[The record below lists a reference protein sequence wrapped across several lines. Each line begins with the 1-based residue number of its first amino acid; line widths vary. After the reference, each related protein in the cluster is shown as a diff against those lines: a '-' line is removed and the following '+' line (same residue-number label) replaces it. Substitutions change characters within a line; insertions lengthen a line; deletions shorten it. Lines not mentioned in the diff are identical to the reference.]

1 MDGYYFVNYIFVII
15 VRKVVYTLR
24 ITDDNNVI
32 TTVKESLMEKS
43 NCVNSIQII
52 INKFY
57 KEQIDMTDTTA
68 YMKYVL
74 PVTKKI
80 KMTQLI
86 ADTTTD
92 ESHILYT
99 IPVTANISAEPGDI
113 EVSFTFLKLV
123 HDEESDTTT
132 SYVRKTESGLIHITK
147 LAQFDSYEP
156 SEMLTELDQ
165 RILALMATAED
176 IKKLGQATYDNMPID
191 MKLDSEAKKLTLV
204 NANGNTG
211 DGVGIADLSDSI
223 AKELTGTDPDGTQ
236 DGVTHIDKVTGVQS
250 LDELLK

>member
-1 MDGYYFVNYIFVII
+1 M
-15 VRKVVYTLR
+15 YTLR

-52 INKFY
+52 INKLY

-204 NANGNTG
+204 NANGNTS

-236 DGVTHIDKVTGVQS
+236 DGITHIDKVTGVQS

>member
-1 MDGYYFVNYIFVII
+1 M
-15 VRKVVYTLR
+15 YTLR

-43 NCVNSIQII
+43 NCVNSIQIV
-52 INKFY
+52 INKLY

>member
-1 MDGYYFVNYIFVII
+1 M
-15 VRKVVYTLR
+15 YTLR

-236 DGVTHIDKVTGVQS
+236 DGITHIDKVTGVQS

>member
-1 MDGYYFVNYIFVII
+1 M
-15 VRKVVYTLR
+15 YTLR

-52 INKFY
+52 INKLY

-123 HDEESDTTT
+123 HDKESDTTT

-147 LAQFDSYEP
+147 LAQFDTQTCIFLYF
-156 SEMLTELDQ
+156 MVIHRKQLRFVQ
-165 RILALMATAED
+165 KQVR
-176 IKKLGQATYDNMPID
+176 N
-191 MKLDSEAKKLTLV
+191 MKLQLT
-204 NANGNTG
+204 
-211 DGVGIADLSDSI
+211 
-223 AKELTGTDPDGTQ
+223 
-236 DGVTHIDKVTGVQS
+236 
-250 LDELLK
+250 

>member
-1 MDGYYFVNYIFVII
+1 M
-15 VRKVVYTLR
+15 YTLR

-52 INKFY
+52 INKLY

-123 HDEESDTTT
+123 HDDESDTTT
-132 SYVRKTESGLIHITK
+132 SYFRKTESGLIHITK

-165 RILALMATAED
+165 RILILMATAED

>member
-1 MDGYYFVNYIFVII
+1 M
-15 VRKVVYTLR
+15 YTLR

-52 INKFY
+52 INKLY

-99 IPVTANISAEPGDI
+99 IPVTANISTEPGDI

-236 DGVTHIDKVTGVQS
+236 DGITHIDKVTGVQS

>member
-1 MDGYYFVNYIFVII
+1 M
-15 VRKVVYTLR
+15 YTLR

-52 INKFY
+52 INKLY
-57 KEQIDMTDTTA
+57 KEQINMTDTTA

-80 KMTQLI
+80 KMAQLI

-123 HDEESDTTT
+123 RDEESDTTT

-236 DGVTHIDKVTGVQS
+236 DGITHIDKVTGVQS

>member
-1 MDGYYFVNYIFVII
+1 M
-15 VRKVVYTLR
+15 YTLR

-52 INKFY
+52 INKLY

-123 HDEESDTTT
+123 HDEESGTTT

-236 DGVTHIDKVTGVQS
+236 DGITHIDKVTGVQS

>member
-1 MDGYYFVNYIFVII
+1 M
-15 VRKVVYTLR
+15 YTLR

-52 INKFY
+52 INKLY

-80 KMTQLI
+80 KMIQLI

>member
-1 MDGYYFVNYIFVII
+1 M
-15 VRKVVYTLR
+15 YTLR

-52 INKFY
+52 INKLY

-99 IPVTANISAEPGDI
+99 IPVTSNISAEPGDI

-123 HDEESDTTT
+123 HDDESDTTT

>member
-1 MDGYYFVNYIFVII
+1 M
-15 VRKVVYTLR
+15 YTLR

-74 PVTKKI
+74 PITKKI

-99 IPVTANISAEPGDI
+99 IPVTASISAEPGDI

-123 HDEESDTTT
+123 HDDESDTTT

-147 LAQFDSYEP
+147 LAQFDTYEP

-204 NANGNTG
+204 NTNGNTG
-211 DGVGIADLSDSI
+211 DGVGIAELSDSI

-236 DGVTHIDKVTGVQS
+236 DGITHIDKVAGVQS

>member
-1 MDGYYFVNYIFVII
+1 M
-15 VRKVVYTLR
+15 YTLR

-52 INKFY
+52 INKLY
-57 KEQIDMTDTTA
+57 KEQINMTDTTA

-123 HDEESDTTT
+123 HDDESDTTT

-165 RILALMATAED
+165 RILILMATAED

>member
-1 MDGYYFVNYIFVII
+1 M
-15 VRKVVYTLR
+15 YTLR

>member
-1 MDGYYFVNYIFVII
+1 M
-15 VRKVVYTLR
+15 YTLR

-43 NCVNSIQII
+43 NCLNSIQII
-52 INKFY
+52 INKLY

-236 DGVTHIDKVTGVQS
+236 DGITHIDKVTGVQS

>member
-1 MDGYYFVNYIFVII
+1 M
-15 VRKVVYTLR
+15 YTLR

-52 INKFY
+52 INKLY

-123 HDEESDTTT
+123 HDEKSDTTT

-236 DGVTHIDKVTGVQS
+236 DGITHIDKVTGVQS

>member
-1 MDGYYFVNYIFVII
+1 M
-15 VRKVVYTLR
+15 YTIR

-32 TTVKESLMEKS
+32 TTVKEIMMEKS

-52 INKFY
+52 INKLY

-123 HDEESDTTT
+123 HDDESDITT

-211 DGVGIADLSDSI
+211 DGIGIADLSDSI

>member
-1 MDGYYFVNYIFVII
+1 M
-15 VRKVVYTLR
+15 YTLR

-52 INKFY
+52 INKLY

-223 AKELTGTDPDGTQ
+223 AKELTCTDPDGTQ
-236 DGVTHIDKVTGVQS
+236 DGITHIDKVTGVQS

>member
-1 MDGYYFVNYIFVII
+1 M
-15 VRKVVYTLR
+15 YTLR

-52 INKFY
+52 INKLY
-57 KEQIDMTDTTA
+57 KEQINMTDTTA

-156 SEMLTELDQ
+156 IEMLTELDQ

>member
-1 MDGYYFVNYIFVII
+1 M
-15 VRKVVYTLR
+15 YTLR

-52 INKFY
+52 INKLY

-123 HDEESDTTT
+123 HDEESDSTT

-211 DGVGIADLSDSI
+211 DGVGIADRSDSI

>member
-1 MDGYYFVNYIFVII
+1 M
-15 VRKVVYTLR
+15 YTLR

-52 INKFY
+52 INKLY

-123 HDEESDTTT
+123 HDEESNTTT

-156 SEMLTELDQ
+156 NEMLTELDQ

-176 IKKLGQATYDNMPID
+176 IKKLGRATYDNMPID

-236 DGVTHIDKVTGVQS
+236 DGITHIDKVTGVQS

>member
-1 MDGYYFVNYIFVII
+1 M
-15 VRKVVYTLR
+15 YTLR

-211 DGVGIADLSDSI
+211 EGIGIADLSDSI

-236 DGVTHIDKVTGVQS
+236 DGITHIDKVTGVQS

>member
-1 MDGYYFVNYIFVII
+1 M
-15 VRKVVYTLR
+15 YTLR

-52 INKFY
+52 INKLY
-57 KEQIDMTDTTA
+57 KEQINMTDTTA

-80 KMTQLI
+80 KMAQLI

-236 DGVTHIDKVTGVQS
+236 DGITHIDKVTGVQS

>member
-1 MDGYYFVNYIFVII
+1 M
-15 VRKVVYTLR
+15 YTLR

-52 INKFY
+52 INKLY

-123 HDEESDTTT
+123 HDEESNTTT

-211 DGVGIADLSDSI
+211 EGIGIADLSDSI

-236 DGVTHIDKVTGVQS
+236 DGITHIDKVTGVQS

>member
-1 MDGYYFVNYIFVII
+1 M
-15 VRKVVYTLR
+15 YTLR

-52 INKFY
+52 INKLY
-57 KEQIDMTDTTA
+57 KEQINMTDTTA

-165 RILALMATAED
+165 RILAFMATAED

-211 DGVGIADLSDSI
+211 EGIGIADLSDSI

-236 DGVTHIDKVTGVQS
+236 DGITHINKVTGVQS

>member
-1 MDGYYFVNYIFVII
+1 M
-15 VRKVVYTLR
+15 YTLR

-43 NCVNSIQII
+43 NCVNFIQII
-52 INKFY
+52 INKLY

-165 RILALMATAED
+165 RILALMATAEN
-176 IKKLGQATYDNMPID
+176 IKKLGQATYDNMPVD

-236 DGVTHIDKVTGVQS
+236 DGITHIDKVTGVQS

>member
-1 MDGYYFVNYIFVII
+1 M
-15 VRKVVYTLR
+15 YTLR

-52 INKFY
+52 INKLY

-176 IKKLGQATYDNMPID
+176 IKKLGQETYDNMPID

>member
-1 MDGYYFVNYIFVII
+1 M
-15 VRKVVYTLR
+15 YTLR

-52 INKFY
+52 INKLY

-165 RILALMATAED
+165 RIIVLMATAED

-236 DGVTHIDKVTGVQS
+236 DGITHIDKVTGVQS

>member
-1 MDGYYFVNYIFVII
+1 M
-15 VRKVVYTLR
+15 YTLR

-52 INKFY
+52 INKLY

-86 ADTTTD
+86 ADTTID

-236 DGVTHIDKVTGVQS
+236 DGITHIDKVTGVQS

>member
-1 MDGYYFVNYIFVII
+1 M
-15 VRKVVYTLR
+15 YTLR

-52 INKFY
+52 INKLY

-211 DGVGIADLSDSI
+211 DGVGISDLSDSI

-236 DGVTHIDKVTGVQS
+236 DGITHIDKVTGVQS

>member
-1 MDGYYFVNYIFVII
+1 M
-15 VRKVVYTLR
+15 YTLR

-52 INKFY
+52 INKLY

-165 RILALMATAED
+165 RILAFIATAED

-211 DGVGIADLSDSI
+211 DGVGIAELSDSI

>member
-1 MDGYYFVNYIFVII
+1 M
-15 VRKVVYTLR
+15 YTLR

-52 INKFY
+52 INKLY

-99 IPVTANISAEPGDI
+99 IPVTANISAEPGNI

-123 HDEESDTTT
+123 HDEKSDTTT

-165 RILALMATAED
+165 RILALMTTAED

-236 DGVTHIDKVTGVQS
+236 DGITHIDKVTGVQS

>member
-1 MDGYYFVNYIFVII
+1 M
-15 VRKVVYTLR
+15 YTLR

-43 NCVNSIQII
+43 NCVNFIQII
-52 INKFY
+52 INKLY

-211 DGVGIADLSDSI
+211 EGIGIADLSDSI

>member
-1 MDGYYFVNYIFVII
+1 M
-15 VRKVVYTLR
+15 YTLR

-52 INKFY
+52 INKLY

-176 IKKLGQATYDNMPID
+176 IKKFGQATYDNMPID

-211 DGVGIADLSDSI
+211 DGVGIAELSDSI
-223 AKELTGTDPDGTQ
+223 AKELTGTDPDGIQ

>member
-1 MDGYYFVNYIFVII
+1 M
-15 VRKVVYTLR
+15 YTLR

-211 DGVGIADLSDSI
+211 DGVGITDLSDSI

>member
-1 MDGYYFVNYIFVII
+1 M
-15 VRKVVYTLR
+15 YTLR

-52 INKFY
+52 INKLY

-92 ESHILYT
+92 ESHILYI

-211 DGVGIADLSDSI
+211 EGIGIADLSDSI

-236 DGVTHIDKVTGVQS
+236 DGITHIDKVTGVQS

>member
-1 MDGYYFVNYIFVII
+1 M
-15 VRKVVYTLR
+15 YTLR

-52 INKFY
+52 INKLY

-86 ADTTTD
+86 ADTTTY

-236 DGVTHIDKVTGVQS
+236 DGITHIDKVTGVQS

>member
-1 MDGYYFVNYIFVII
+1 MWC
-15 VRKVVYTLR
+15 KMYTLR

-52 INKFY
+52 INKLY

-236 DGVTHIDKVTGVQS
+236 DGITHIDKVTGVQS

>member
-1 MDGYYFVNYIFVII
+1 M
-15 VRKVVYTLR
+15 YTLR

-113 EVSFTFLKLV
+113 EVSFTFLKLI

-165 RILALMATAED
+165 RILVLMATAED

-211 DGVGIADLSDSI
+211 DGVGIAELSDSI

-236 DGVTHIDKVTGVQS
+236 DGITHIDKVTGVQS

>member
-1 MDGYYFVNYIFVII
+1 M
-15 VRKVVYTLR
+15 YTLR

-43 NCVNSIQII
+43 NCVNFIQII
-52 INKFY
+52 INKLY

-236 DGVTHIDKVTGVQS
+236 DGITHIDKVTGVQS

>member
-1 MDGYYFVNYIFVII
+1 M
-15 VRKVVYTLR
+15 YTLR

-52 INKFY
+52 INKLY

-123 HDEESDTTT
+123 HDEKSDTTT

-191 MKLDSEAKKLTLV
+191 MKLDSGAKKLTLV

-236 DGVTHIDKVTGVQS
+236 DGITHIDKVTGVQS